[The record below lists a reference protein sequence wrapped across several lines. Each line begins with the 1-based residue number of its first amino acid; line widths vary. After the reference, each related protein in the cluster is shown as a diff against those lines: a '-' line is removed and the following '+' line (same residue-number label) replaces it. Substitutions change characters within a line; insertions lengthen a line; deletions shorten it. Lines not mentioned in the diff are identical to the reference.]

1 MHQLRSHRK
10 ERSER
15 SRQTASL
22 LALAAAFSLVTA
34 ACGSDASTDTTT
46 TEAPAATGSAS
57 SDTTGATADTTGAA
71 ASAAFPVDVE
81 NCGQTLHFDAAPTAT
96 VSMDQVATE
105 ALLGI
110 GAGKSVVG
118 TANQAT
124 PVWETFTA
132 EYDKIP
138 VLAEGTYP
146 SKEVLLEAAPDLVVG
161 NLQFFTY
168 SGFPPGSN
176 FTREELT
183 ANGINSFTLRCD
195 DDEAITQ
202 DLLFERYVDLGRIFG
217 KQSEAEAYVTEVKDG
232 LAAVAAALEGMEPV
246 KTFYYSGGE
255 GPLGTYGAA
264 QEGLVMSGGE
274 NLFADLPPLV
284 GGMPPT
290 VSTEEVV
297 TRNPAAILVED
308 SGALDPSAPTVD
320 AKTAFL
326 TTTLASTD
334 AVKAK
339 RFCTVDFYDFEGGLR
354 TVAAVQRIAQCLH
367 PDLEI

>member
-1 MHQLRSHRK
+1 MHHLRNHRT
-10 ERSER
+10 ERSGAGR
-15 SRQTASL
+15 RRAWPAACAGL
-22 LALAAAFSLVTA
+22 LVLLTA
-34 ACGSDASTDTTT
+34 ACGSDAA
-46 TEAPAATGSAS
+46 TESAS
-57 SDTTGATADTTGAA
+57 SGAEPTTGASSTATTAATTDTAGSDAA
-71 ASAAFPVDVE
+71 AAFPVEIE
-81 NCGQTLHFDAAPTAT
+81 NCGQTLRFDAAPKAA

-110 GAGKSVVG
+110 GAGGSVIG
-118 TANQAT
+118 TANQAS
-124 PVWETFTA
+124 PIWETFTA

-138 VLAEGTYP
+138 VLAEGNYP
-146 SKEVLLEAAPDLVVG
+146 SKEVLLAAAPDLVVG

-183 ANGINSFTLRCD
+183 AKGINSFTLRCD
-195 DDEAITQ
+195 DDETITQ

-217 KQSEAEAYVTEVKDG
+217 KKAEAEAYVTEVKDG
-232 LAAVAAALEGMEPV
+232 LAAVADALAGTDPV

-308 SGALDPSAPTVD
+308 SGALDPSAPTVE

-367 PDLEI
+367 PDLDL